1 VLNVGD
7 KVGARTLTTITG
19 THVSIPSQDRLVHLQ
34 FRRFAGCPIC
44 SLHMREVAGR
54 SAEIAAVG
62 ITEVVLFHSTGDK
75 LRRYQA
81 DLPFAVVADPDRKL
95 YKEFG
100 VESSFASVLYP
111 RAMLAAVRGLAQTQ
125 SLTGAMDR
133 SEDHSG
139 KPADFLIGSDGTVLA
154 RKYGN
159 HADDQWSVDELLT
172 LAAARRWLSINSIRV
187 LPRMFGFT

>member
-1 VLNVGD
+1 VVLNVGE

-19 THVSIPSQDRLVHLQ
+19 EQVSIPSLDHSVHLQ

-54 SAEIAAVG
+54 NAEINAAGV
-62 ITEVVLFHSTGDK
+62 TEVVLFHSSADK

-100 VESSFASVLYP
+100 VESSFASVLHP
-111 RAMLAAVRGLAQTQ
+111 RAMLAAVRGMRTQ
-125 SLTGAMDR
+125 PLTGAMDR
-133 SEDHSG
+133 SEDHAG

-154 RKYGN
+154 CKYGK
-159 HADDQWSVDELLT
+159 HPDDQWSVDELLN
-172 LAAARRWLSINSIRV
+172 LAQRC
-187 LPRMFGFT
+187 